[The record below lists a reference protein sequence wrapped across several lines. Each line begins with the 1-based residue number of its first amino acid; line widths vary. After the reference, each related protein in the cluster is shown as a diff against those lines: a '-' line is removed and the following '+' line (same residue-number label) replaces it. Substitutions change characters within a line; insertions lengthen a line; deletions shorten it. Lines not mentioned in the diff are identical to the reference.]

1 MSIRKVLTYPDP
13 FLRQVAKPVTE
24 FGAALDELIHDMAET
39 MWDEPGIGLAAPQV
53 GVGIRLFVYD
63 LEVSNDHD
71 KVQVVCNPEF
81 ILMEGAE
88 SDEEGCLSVPGFTA
102 NVKRSARVVMR
113 GQDRDGGPIELDVSG
128 LHARLLQ
135 HETDHLNGKL
145 FIDHLSALK
154 RGIFKR
160 KLKKAQAAQ
169 ATD

>member
-1 MSIRKVLTYPDP
+1 MPIRKVLTYPDP
-13 FLRQVAKPVTE
+13 FLRQVAEPVTE

-71 KVQVVCNPEF
+71 KVQVVCNPKF
-81 ILMEGAE
+81 VLMEGAE

-102 NVKRSARVVMR
+102 NVKRAARVVMR
-113 GQDRDGGPIELDVSG
+113 GQDRDGAPVELDVSG

-135 HETDHLNGKL
+135 HETDHLDGKL
-145 FIDHLSALK
+145 FIDHISALK

-160 KLKKAQAAQ
+160 KLKKRQAE
-169 ATD
+169 